1 MHSFISS
8 RRALLGAF
16 GVATAAA
23 AVKVRAADLPPD
35 PQPGAEFVF
44 EEFCTLDA
52 GFHIGATPFGQR
64 NRIGITGGHFEGK
77 RIQGKIL
84 PGGADWQLVRA
95 DGVVSIEAEY
105 MIEASDGTL
114 IHVLNR
120 GIVSIDEQHKT
131 PPYIRAAPVFEAP
144 IGPHDWL
151 NKSLFLSTITPMPE
165 GQAPA
170 VRVRI
175 FRVT

>member
-1 MHSFISS
+1 MHHIISS
-8 RRALLGAF
+8 RRGFLGGAAL
-16 GVATAAA
+16 TAAA
-23 AVKVRAADLPPD
+23 AVTAQAADLPTD
-35 PQPGAEFVF
+35 PQPGTEFAF

-64 NRIGITGGHFEGK
+64 NRIGITGGHFEGA
-77 RIQGKIL
+77 RIRGKVL

-95 DGVVSIEAEY
+95 DGVIAIEAEY
-105 MIEASDGTL
+105 MIQASDGAL

-120 GIVSIDEQHKT
+120 GIISLGET
-131 PPYIRAAPVFEAP
+131 NAPPAYVRTAPVFEAP

-151 NKSLFLSTITPMPE
+151 NKSLFVGTVTPMPE

>member
-1 MHSFISS
+1 MHQLMSS
-8 RRALLGAF
+8 RRGLLGAA
-16 GVATAAA
+16 GLSMAA
-23 AVKVRAADLPPD
+23 AVTARAADLSAD
-35 PQPGAEFVF
+35 PQPGTEFVF
-44 EEFCTLDA
+44 EEFCALDA

-64 NRIGITGGHFEGK
+64 NRIGITGGHFEGA
-77 RIQGKIL
+77 RLQGKVL
-84 PGGADWQLVRA
+84 PGGADWQLIRA
-95 DGVVSIEAEY
+95 DGVIAIEADY
-105 MIEASDGTL
+105 MIQANDGAL

-120 GIVSIDEQHKT
+120 GVIRIDEKNAA
-131 PPYIRAAPVFEAP
+131 PPYVRTAPVFEAP

-151 NKSLFLSTITPMPE
+151 NKSLFVGTVTPMPE